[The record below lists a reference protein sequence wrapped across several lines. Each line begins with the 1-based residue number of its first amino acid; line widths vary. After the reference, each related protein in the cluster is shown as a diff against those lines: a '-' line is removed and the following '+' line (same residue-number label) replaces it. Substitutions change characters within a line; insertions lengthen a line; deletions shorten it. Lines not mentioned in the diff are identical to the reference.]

1 VAGAL
6 RPVVWLMLAASALF
20 VLDGIFDGVYPGG
33 PAWFTGR
40 YDNLAE
46 IAYVAAIVNTI
57 VAVMVARGSERS
69 LMARIGLSVVF
80 LIERP
85 ATAFV
90 LGAKPI
96 ESVITHLATAAIE
109 LVILATALRVWRLG
123 RSFADTDRLLS
134 LEAPFM
140 VLPPEDAPREPVRRA
155 PAAITAKDSW
165 LVGGVSL
172 ALAGVLVADGVYEG
186 FVPGGRDWSTY
197 GEGSGW
203 LVYLF
208 AAVALVTAT
217 RAVRGV
223 KVALRELIAVAL
235 ILFMERSFSPFS
247 LGEQDPVV
255 LALHGLGAFVSL
267 ALALATAAAI
277 RGGSARE
284 GASLRARLETASFRT

>member
-6 RPVVWLMLAASALF
+6 RPVFWLMLAASALF
-20 VLDGIFDGVYPGG
+20 VLDGILDGVYPGG
-33 PAWFTGR
+33 SAWFTGK
-40 YDNLAE
+40 YYNFAE
-46 IAYVAAIVNTI
+46 VAYVAALVNTL

-69 LMARIGLSVVF
+69 LLARIGLSVVF

-90 LGAKPI
+90 LGPKPI

-123 RSFADTDRLLS
+123 HSSADVDRLLLLQGPFVAS
-134 LEAPFM
+134 AP
-140 VLPPEDAPREPVRRA
+140 ETAPRERARRG
-155 PAAITAKDSW
+155 PAAISAKDAW
-165 LVGGVSL
+165 LVGGITLVL
-172 ALAGVLVADGVYEG
+172 AVVLVADGVYEG
-186 FVPGGRDWSTY
+186 FVPDGRDWTTF

-208 AAVALVTAT
+208 AAVALVIAT
-217 RAVRGV
+217 RAVHGV
-223 KVALRELIAVAL
+223 KVALRALIVLSL
-235 ILFMERSFSPFS
+235 ILFMERSFSPFA
-247 LGEQDPVV
+247 LRQQDPVA

-277 RGGSARE
+277 RGRSARE
-284 GASLRARLETASFRT
+284 EASLRSRLETASFRT